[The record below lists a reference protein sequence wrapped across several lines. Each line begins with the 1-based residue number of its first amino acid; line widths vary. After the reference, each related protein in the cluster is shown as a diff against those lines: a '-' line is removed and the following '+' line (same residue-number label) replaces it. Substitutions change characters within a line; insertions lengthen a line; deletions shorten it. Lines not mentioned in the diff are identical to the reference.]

1 MNAYQCCA
9 LTVHISVLGAQ
20 ADLGERLGGIR
31 DAYAEAGFSK
41 DFTSFKIRTGAYKAG
56 KAQ

>member
-1 MNAYQCCA
+1 MHINAAHSPYA
-9 LTVHISVLGAQ
+9 FLLGAQ

-31 DAYAEAGFSK
+31 DAYAEAGFSE
-41 DFTSFKIRTGAYKAG
+41 DFTSFKIRTGAFKAG